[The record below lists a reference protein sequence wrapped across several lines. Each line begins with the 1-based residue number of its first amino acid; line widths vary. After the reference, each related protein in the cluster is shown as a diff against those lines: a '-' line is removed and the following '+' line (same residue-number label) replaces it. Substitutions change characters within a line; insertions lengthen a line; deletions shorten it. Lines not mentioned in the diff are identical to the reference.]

1 VVCRSYSETGDRL
14 CRTGCQAVQQCD
26 GGDKSSRYTEN
37 EIKNL
42 VKEADVQIYAIGIYE
57 PIGTRSRTPE
67 ELFGPGG
74 WSTSSLVIKTWK
86 RLDGTALETKSD
98 GYGTGLASFVLQR
111 AGISPTQSQLKRALT
126 WLEKNQDPQGFWPAY
141 SLNKQQGPASDAGR
155 FMSDAATAYSVL
167 ALTQAK

>member
-1 VVCRSYSETGDRL
+1 
-14 CRTGCQAVQQCD
+14 
-26 GGDKSSRYTEN
+26 
-37 EIKNL
+37 

-57 PIGTRSRTPE
+57 PIGARSRTPE

-74 WSTSSLVIKTWK
+74 WSTSSVVIKTWK
-86 RLDGTALETKSD
+86 RRNGTDMAR
-98 GYGTGLASFVLQR
+98 ASPRSCFR